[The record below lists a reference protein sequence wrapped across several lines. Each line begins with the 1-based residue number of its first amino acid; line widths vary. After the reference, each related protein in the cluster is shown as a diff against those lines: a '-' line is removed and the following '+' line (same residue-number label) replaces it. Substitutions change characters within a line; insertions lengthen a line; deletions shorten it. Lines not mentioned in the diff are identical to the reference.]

1 MWNFK
6 IKSIEKPVG
15 WALGVGAH
23 LDSPDEASWSNARI
37 QLSLAGWITSK
48 FEEIESVSFEY
59 AGREI
64 AKGRLRPRHD
74 VERAYP
80 EMRHVAGFEIELV
93 PIVLGGAEPLRL
105 IATTKSGKPSILF
118 DILLEYSGETET
130 SRPSDSQKKGD
141 GIVFAPMVGYP
152 RSGTTLLAH
161 FLFSMDPVLG
171 YDLYPYELDFGK
183 KFAREWLS
191 KVQPWSMDDAERKR
205 WHHAYGGKLVSGDNF
220 VDQNH
225 TTVSRLLDGKVAED
239 RHEELLCLLE
249 KTADRCREQ
258 VEDMYRFVSDRPG
271 THIIAEKV
279 WPGLDVDLL
288 KALFD
293 CRPIFLVR
301 DPRDVML
308 SARAF
313 TEKQGSYNFH
323 ERFTMA
329 EILHRM
335 AERMLS
341 FTQSYERCSG
351 PKLLV
356 RYEDL
361 VQRPV
366 DIMREVQEFL
376 GVDTAAPSSGAW
388 LEKMHPG
395 HVTAG
400 SSKDSVGR
408 WKKEL
413 TSTEKEL
420 ADWILRASLQ
430 RFGYEE

>member
-6 IKSIEKPVG
+6 IKSIEQPVG

-23 LDSPDEASWSNARI
+23 LDSPDVASWGEARI

-59 AGREI
+59 AGKEI
-64 AKGRLRPRHD
+64 ANGRLRPRHD
-74 VERAYP
+74 VEKAYP
-80 EMRHVAGFEIELV
+80 EVRHVAGFDIELV
-93 PIVLGGAEPLRL
+93 PIVLGDGEPLRL
-105 IATTKSGKPSILF
+105 IATTKSGKPSVLF
-118 DILLEYSGETET
+118 DILLEYSGKAET
-130 SRPSDSQKKGD
+130 SRTKKD
-141 GIVFAPMVGYP
+141 GGIIFAPMVGYP

-161 FLFSMDPVLG
+161 FLFSMEPVLG

-183 KFAREWLS
+183 KFVREWLS
-191 KVQPWSMDDAERKR
+191 DAQPWSMGDAERKR

-225 TTVSRLLDGKVAED
+225 TTISRLLGGKAAADEGP
-239 RHEELLCLLE
+239 RRLLE
-249 KTADRCREQ
+249 KSADRCREQ
-258 VEDMYRFVSDRPG
+258 IEDMYRLVSPRPG
-271 THIIAEKV
+271 ARIIAEKI

-288 KALFD
+288 AALFD

-313 TEKQGSYNFH
+313 TEKQGSYNFD
-323 ERFTMA
+323 ERFTVA

-341 FTQSYERCSG
+341 FAKNYDRCAG

-361 VQRPV
+361 VQRPD
-366 DIMREVQEFL
+366 DIMREVQKFL
-376 GVDTAAPSSGAW
+376 GVDAAAPSSGAW

-400 SSKDSVGR
+400 SSKDSIGR

-413 TSTEKEL
+413 TSNEREL

-430 RFGYEE
+430 RFGYE